1 MILLIPA
8 VFFCFIALVNVFFWP
23 SVRRRETYAP
33 VSILIPARNEEA
45 NLPECLT
52 AAITS
57 DALEI
62 IVYNDHS
69 TDATARIVS
78 TYAKRDPRVRLLDP
92 SELPLGWA
100 GKTFACHCLSLAAK
114 GDYLLFL
121 DADVRITSDAPSR
134 IAAEAAARNVS
145 LLSCWPGFEMRS
157 FWERALM
164 PLLNFV
170 VFSIYPSPLSFF
182 LPHASLGL
190 AHGACILARRDVYQ
204 RLGGHV
210 LVRNEMFEDT
220 RLAQVWRQL
229 GERSLCLDGA
239 DLVTV
244 RMYQNFS
251 EIWRGFQKNFY
262 PAFRHKRNYWTF
274 LTLHFTVFLLPFLLL
289 PFDLDFWPAAAA
301 ILAIRLV
308 LALRFRHPVW
318 SVLLQPFT
326 EALLIAL
333 GLISFWRVVKGH
345 GVTWKGRAY
354 RTI

>member
-1 MILLIPA
+1 MMLLAPA
-8 VFFCFIALVNVFFWP
+8 LFFLAVALVNVFFWP
-23 SVRRRETYAP
+23 GVRRRETLKT

-45 NLPECLT
+45 NLPECLE
-52 AAITS
+52 AAVAT

-69 TDATARIVS
+69 TDATARIVRS
-78 TYAKRDPRVRLLDP
+78 FASKDSRVRLLDP
-92 SELPLGWA
+92 SALPLGWA
-100 GKTFACHCLSLAAK
+100 GKTFACHCLSLVAQ

-121 DADVRITSDAPSR
+121 DADVRITADGPNR
-134 IAAEAAARNVS
+134 IAAEAEDRGAS

-170 VFSIYPSPLSFF
+170 VFSIYPSPLSFY

-190 AHGACILARRDVYQ
+190 AHGACILARRDVYR

-220 RLAQVWRQL
+220 RLAQVWREL
-229 GERSLCLDGA
+229 GERGLCLDGA
-239 DLVTV
+239 ELVTV

-262 PAFRHKRNYWTF
+262 PAFRHKRNYWSF
-274 LTLHFTVFLLPFLLL
+274 LALHFFVFLLPFFLL
-289 PFDLDFWPAAAA
+289 PFDVDLWPAAVV
-301 ILAIRLV
+301 ILCIRLV
-308 LALRFRHPVW
+308 LALRFHHPLW
-318 SVLLQPFT
+318 SVLLQPFAET
-326 EALLIAL
+326 LLIAL
-333 GLISFWRVVKGH
+333 GLISFWRVIKGR

-354 RTI
+354 RTT